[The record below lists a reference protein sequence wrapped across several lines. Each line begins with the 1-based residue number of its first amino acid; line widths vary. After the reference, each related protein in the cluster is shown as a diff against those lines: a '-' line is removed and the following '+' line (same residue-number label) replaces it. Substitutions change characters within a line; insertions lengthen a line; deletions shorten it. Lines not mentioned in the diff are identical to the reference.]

1 MIRNIAIIPIFGL
14 ALSACAGAQ
23 ATRTSQNTLLIDAG
37 AAPACGGMGAARV
50 ASKSAAIETIRA
62 GYDRYII
69 TSGVAANNVNVSQL
83 PGQFNTYGTATYGG
97 GFGSYQS
104 RTTYTPGPTI
114 ISGSHDK
121 SLSVV
126 MFKPGDPGFENAIDA
141 REALGPDW
149 REVANTGVHTCL

>member
-1 MIRNIAIIPIFGL
+1 MTRGPAIVVVLSL

-23 ATRTSQNTLLIDAG
+23 VTRTSQNTLLIDAG

-69 TSGVAANNVNVSQL
+69 TGGAAANNVQTSQL
-83 PGQFNTYGTATYGG
+83 PGQFNTYGTASYGG
-97 GFGSYQS
+97 GVGAYQS

-114 ISGSHDK
+114 VTGSHDR
-121 SLSVV
+121 SLAVV
-126 MFKPGDPGFENAIDA
+126 MFKSGDLGSENAIDA

-149 REVANTGVHTCL
+149 RQLVDSGVHTCL